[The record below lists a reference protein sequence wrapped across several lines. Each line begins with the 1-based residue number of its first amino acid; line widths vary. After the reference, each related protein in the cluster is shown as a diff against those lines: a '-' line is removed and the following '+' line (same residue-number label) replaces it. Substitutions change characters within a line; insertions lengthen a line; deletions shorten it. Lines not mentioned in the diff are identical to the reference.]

1 MEWLDSW
8 PVKSSLSPEPRGLGR
23 EFARRL
29 AAEQASVVAAD
40 VRDCSEV
47 VADVKAERA
56 LAIGAHLDVTDM
68 RSCASIAQAALDA
81 FGRIDVLMNN
91 AALYG
96 GLRTGPF
103 DTLEE
108 QEWNRVMAVNV
119 TGVWNCCKA
128 VVPSMRE
135 RGGGSIIN
143 MASVVAIYGM
153 LYTLHYTTSKG
164 AVIALTRGLARELGK
179 DLIRVNAIAPSAV
192 MTEGTKEFF
201 GERLDKAATGI
212 AKGQALQRNLVPGDI
227 AGTVVYL
234 ASDASA
240 LLTGQTIAVDGGTVF
255 L

>member
-1 MEWLDSW
+1 MAGQLAGK
-8 PVKSSLSPEPRGLGR
+8 VVVVTGAARGLGR

-29 AAEQASVVAAD
+29 AAEQAAVVAAD
-40 VRDCSEV
+40 VRDCSET
-47 VADVKAERA
+47 VADIEAEGAR
-56 LAIGAHLDVTDM
+56 AIGAHLDVTDM
-68 RSCASIAQAALDA
+68 RSCASMAQAARDA
-81 FGRIDVLMNN
+81 FGGIDVLVNN

-103 DTLEE
+103 DALEE

-153 LYTLHYTTSKG
+153 PYTLHYTTSKG

-179 DLIRVNAIAPSAV
+179 DWIRVNAIAPSAV

-201 GERLDKAATGI
+201 GDRLDKAAAGI
-212 AKGQALQRNLVPGDI
+212 AKGQALHRNLVPGDI
-227 AGTVVYL
+227 AGTIVYL

-240 LLTGQTIAVDGGTVF
+240 LVTGQTIAVDGGTVF

>member
-1 MEWLDSW
+1 MAAQLADK
-8 PVKSSLSPEPRGLGR
+8 VVVVTGAARGLGR

-29 AAEQASVVAAD
+29 AAEEAAVVVAD
-40 VRDCSEV
+40 IRDCSEV
-47 VADVKAERA
+47 LADIKAAGARA
-56 LAIGAHLDVTDM
+56 LAAHLDVTDM
-68 RSCASIAQAALDA
+68 RSCASMAQAAMDA
-81 FGRIDVLMNN
+81 FGRIDVLVNN

-96 GLRTGPF
+96 GLRTGAF

-108 QEWNRVMAVNV
+108 QEWNRVMNVNV

-128 VVPSMRE
+128 VVPCMRE
-135 RGGGSIIN
+135 NGGGSIIN
-143 MASVVAIYGM
+143 MASVVALYGM
-153 LYTLHYTTSKG
+153 PYTLHYTTSKG

-179 DLIRVNAIAPSAV
+179 DWIRVNAIAPTAV

-201 GERLDKAATGI
+201 GARLDKAAAGI

-227 AGTVVYL
+227 AGTLVYL

-240 LLTGQTIAVDGGTVF
+240 LVTGQTIAVDGGTVF